1 MLRNFFSLVILVLCP
16 SLLMAADW
24 NRVGERDIPVQL
36 EADQLD
42 YDRERGIYTATGD
55 VRLIQ
60 GDVEVRGQVLQWSQ
74 QTGQLD
80 AQGDVRLI
88 SPDEELSGSRAS
100 YNLQTGTGTVE
111 QGRIF
116 LRDENLHVQGESI
129 EKRGDNEYHIKQGTF
144 TTCDGDVPS
153 WKFGAS
159 EMDVTL
165 GGYARA
171 RNMVFYLKNIP
182 SLYFPYMIYPAKSE
196 RESGL
201 LIPRVGYSDKRGFQY
216 SGAYYQVLGI
226 NQDATLFVDYL
237 TEMGFGKGIEYR
249 YVFGRD
255 NAGEARAYH
264 IDVDQVDG
272 VSVDE
277 ERYALEW
284 QHSGVLPWQVRM
296 SVDAEYV
303 NDDDYFEDFGEV
315 AEDYNKDK
323 VQSILSLSKNWGKAN
338 LVGLLKYTKDLEV
351 DDPTTLQLLP
361 RVSFDITR
369 QRFRGSS
376 FYYAME
382 NEYTHFWRREGLTGE
397 RLMLR
402 PVLSASLQLWDVF
415 AIAPEI
421 AYRERLYWG
430 LSDDGDPQDEGL
442 PELSVKINTRLQ
454 KIYAPGI
461 GSLNKLRHSLEPE
474 VKYIFVPEED
484 QAHLPYFDSDDRI
497 AEANRLEY
505 ALVQRLT
512 ARFDSE
518 AEEPLYRELLYL
530 RLSQSYDLTGEAQG
544 QRFGALRAE
553 ATLLPFSWV
562 ALKSDTTFAVDSGDW
577 SKLSAEVD
585 IGDPNGNMLSGDYR
599 YDQAEDIEYAAVDLS
614 VAFLKPV
621 YLHYQQRYD
630 FTEEEQLEQVI
641 RVEYRQQCWSA
652 ELSYRE
658 HEDDRSVMLTFTMK
672 GIGSVGGV
680 GGNLGGI

>member
-1 MLRNFFSLVILVLCP
+1 MILGLCP

-24 NRVGERDIPVQL
+24 NRVGEREIPVQL

-182 SLYFPYMIYPAKSE
+182 SLYFPYLIYPAKSE

-272 VSVDE
+272 VNVDE

-323 VQSILSLSKNWGKAN
+323 VQSILSLSKNWGKTN
-338 LVGLLKYTKDLEV
+338 LVGLLKYTKDLEI

-369 QRFRGSS
+369 QRFRSSS

-415 AIAPEI
+415 AIVPEI

-430 LSDDGDPQDEGL
+430 LSDDGDPQDQGL

-484 QAHLPYFDSDDRI
+484 QAHLPCFDSDDRI

-553 ATLLPFSWV
+553 ATLLPLSWV

-658 HEDDRSVMLTFTMK
+658 HEEDRSVMLTFTMK